1 MAHLTGTPGGAAG
14 DGPGPRPAPGRVR
27 WIVGGLVVALAA
39 GAAIVIVRSQNAT
52 PALAPAARVCGKARS
67 LVAVGSQLPGGCKLE
82 ALGTG
87 AVVTLA
93 DSANSQPMVINFWA
107 SWCGACIKEMP
118 ELQKVYAAAAGAV
131 QFLGLDLLGVDG
143 EDRSGAV
150 AFAKQRAVSYPL
162 AFDGGGLLYSRISL
176 RVLPPTTAFV
186 RADGTL
192 AGLHI
197 GQLDAPEL
205 RQLISEYL
213 GIKVHQ

>member
-1 MAHLTGTPGGAAG
+1 M
-14 DGPGPRPAPGRVR
+14 
-27 WIVGGLVVALAA
+27 
-39 GAAIVIVRSQNAT
+39 
-52 PALAPAARVCGKARS
+52 
-67 LVAVGSQLPGGCKLE
+67 AVGSQLPGGCRLE

-93 DSANSQPMVINFWA
+93 DHAGGKPIVLNFWA

-118 ELQKVYAAAAGAV
+118 ELQKVYAAAAGGV

-143 EDRSGAV
+143 EDRAGAV
-150 AFAKQRAVSYPL
+150 AFATQRAVAYPL
-162 AFDGGGLLYSRISL
+162 AYDDGGLLHSRISL

-205 RQLISEYL
+205 RQLISRYL
-213 GIKVHQ
+213 RIKVAA

>member
-1 MAHLTGTPGGAAG
+1 VAA
-14 DGPGPRPAPGRVR
+14 
-27 WIVGGLVVALAA
+27 LVLALAA
-39 GAAIVIVRSQNAT
+39 VAGVVIVHSQGVK
-52 PALAPAARVCGKARS
+52 PDLAPAARECGEPRS
-67 LVAVGSQLPGGCKLE
+67 LVAVGSELPGGCRLE

-93 DSANSQPMVINFWA
+93 DYANGKPMVVNFWA

-118 ELQKVYAAAAGAV
+118 ELQKVYGAAADLV

-150 AFAKQRAVSYPL
+150 AFAKQRSVSYPL
-162 AFDGGGLLYSRISL
+162 AYDGGGLLYSRISL

-192 AGLHI
+192 AGLHV

-213 GIKVHQ
+213 GIQVHQ

>member
-1 MAHLTGTPGGAAG
+1 MA
-14 DGPGPRPAPGRVR
+14 
-27 WIVGGLVVALAA
+27 GLAVALAA
-39 GAAIVIVRSQNAT
+39 GVVVLRSQPAK
-52 PALAPAARVCGKARS
+52 PALPPAARECGEARS
-67 LVAVGSQLPGGCKLE
+67 LVAVGSKLPGGCKLE

-93 DSANSQPMVINFWA
+93 DYANGKPMVVNFWA
-107 SWCGACIKEMP
+107 SWCGACIREMP
-118 ELQKVYAAAAGAV
+118 ELQKVYAKAAGVV

-150 AFAKQRAVSYPL
+150 AFARQRAVSYPL
-162 AFDGGGLLYSRISL
+162 AYDAGGLLYGRISL

-192 AGLHI
+192 SGVHI

-205 RQLISEYL
+205 RQLISQYL
-213 GIKVHQ
+213 GIKVAP

>member
-1 MAHLTGTPGGAAG
+1 MA
-14 DGPGPRPAPGRVR
+14 
-27 WIVGGLVVALAA
+27 GLAVVLAA
-39 GAAIVIVRSQNAT
+39 GAGVLILRSQSAK
-52 PALAPAARVCGKARS
+52 PALPPAARGCGEARS
-67 LVAVGSQLPGGCKLE
+67 LVAVGSELPGGCRLE

-93 DSANSQPMVINFWA
+93 DYANGKPMVVNFWA
-107 SWCGACIKEMP
+107 SWCGACIREMP
-118 ELQKVYAAAAGAV
+118 ELQKVYTSAANTV

-162 AFDGGGLLYSRISL
+162 AYDAGGLLYGRISL

-192 AGLHI
+192 AGVHI

-205 RQLISEYL
+205 RQLISQYL
-213 GIKVHQ
+213 GIKVAP

>member
-1 MAHLTGTPGGAAG
+1 VAE
-14 DGPGPRPAPGRVR
+14 DGPRSQPARDKAG
-27 WIVGGLVVALAA
+27 WIVAALVVALAA
-39 GAAIVIVRSQNAT
+39 VAGVVIVHSQGAKPAT
-52 PALAPAARVCGKARS
+52 PPAARDCGEPRS
-67 LVAVGSQLPGGCKLE
+67 LVAVGGQLPGGCKLE

-93 DSANSQPMVINFWA
+93 DYADGKPLVINFWA

-118 ELQKVYAAAAGAV
+118 ELQKVYASAAGAV

-143 EDRSGAV
+143 EDRAGAV
-150 AFAKQRAVSYPL
+150 AFARQRAVAYPL
-162 AFDGGGLLYSRISL
+162 AYDDSGLLYGRISL

-192 AGLHI
+192 AGVHV

-205 RQLISEYL
+205 RQRINQYL
-213 GIKVHQ
+213 GIEVAA